1 MTELSE
7 WKEMI
12 YRNYWKQSI
21 KKKKK
26 KKREQNQ
33 SVTETND
40 KNKTNLNKHLF
51 V

>member
-21 KKKKK
+21 KKKK

>member
-26 KKREQNQ
+26 KEQNQ